1 MFLRC
6 DCFPF
11 GDELFIDESVFTFVV
26 EGDGLADC
34 VGDESAEELV
44 WRWGSEFGGEE
55 GFDHGGFGDRW

>member
-11 GDELFIDESVFTFVV
+11 GDELFIDEGVFTFVV

-34 VGDESAEELV
+34 VGDEGAEELV
-44 WRWGSEFGGEE
+44 
-55 GFDHGGFGDRW
+55 